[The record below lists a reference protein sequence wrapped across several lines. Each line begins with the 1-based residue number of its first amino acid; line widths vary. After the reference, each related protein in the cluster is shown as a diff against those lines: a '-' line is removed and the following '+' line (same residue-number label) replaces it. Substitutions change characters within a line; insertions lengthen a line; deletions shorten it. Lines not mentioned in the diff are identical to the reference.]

1 MRQSFVT
8 INWRNK
14 VGKRG
19 LTEKTLETLRKLTLK
34 SKKNGYN
41 YEDLVNKL
49 EKDYHDLKQVP
60 IFDLQE
66 EIKVNNKYVRVII

>member
-14 VGKRG
+14 VGKIG
-19 LTEKTLETLRKLTLK
+19 LTEKTLETLRKLSLK
-34 SKKNGYN
+34 SKKNGSN